1 MSLGK
6 IADEAGEH
14 ALLVTD
20 SLTHRKLHGK
30 GRTITP
36 AGQHRSANADDPA
49 LAGGKIALEIAVMA
63 VLVRRRHEP
72 ADIRSDYLRFQIAKK
87 LFGGS
92 ADRDDDALL
101 VDHDHCIRARR
112 ADRCQ
117 LPGIRQPRGFGRPLP
132 GGVVIGQSP
141 WGEMVYPCL

>member
-30 GRTITP
+30 GRPITP
-36 AGQHRSANADDPA
+36 AGQHRSANAADPA

-72 ADIRSDYLRFQIAKK
+72 AAIRSDYIRFQLAKQP
-87 LFGGS
+87 FGGR
-92 ADRDDDALL
+92 AERHDATLL
-101 VDHDHCIRARR
+101 VDPEHCIEERR
-112 ADRCQ
+112 KDR
-117 LPGIRQPRGFGRPLP
+117 RQ
-132 GGVVIGQSP
+132 
-141 WGEMVYPCL
+141 

>member
-1 MSLGK
+1 MRQGRRHRTHRTDAGDLDEFGLQLLEPFLGLMSLGK
-6 IADEAGEH
+6 IADEACEH

-63 VLVRRRHEP
+63 E
-72 ADIRSDYLRFQIAKK
+72 I
-87 LFGGS
+87 G
-92 ADRDDDALL
+92 
-101 VDHDHCIRARR
+101 RASCRER
-112 ADRCQ
+112 VCQ
-117 LPGIRQPRGFGRPLP
+117 Y
-132 GGVVIGQSP
+132 V
-141 WGEMVYPCL
+141 